1 MHTVIALILAAS
13 LQQAAP
19 PQRAALTILRTT

>member
-19 PQRAALTILRTT
+19 PQPGARIPRTT